1 MSDQLRLKQIADKD
15 PRYKKDAYI
24 FVLEALHYT
33 RQDLNVQG
41 HVTGQQLL
49 EGIRKLGIERYG
61 GMAKIVFE
69 HWGVKDTL
77 DFGNIVINMVNEKV
91 LSKTPE
97 DSIDDFRDVYDF
109 EDVFVKKYRP
119 DIDNSKRNLRSK
131 KHE

>member
-1 MSDQLRLKQIADKD
+1 M
-15 PRYKKDAYI
+15 
-24 FVLEALHYT
+24 LEALHYT
-33 RQDLNVQG
+33 RQNLNVQG

-69 HWGVKDTL
+69 HWGVKATL

-109 EDVFVKKYRP
+109 EDVFVKKYQP

>member
-109 EDVFVKKYRP
+109 EDVFVKKYQP
-119 DIDNSKRNLRSK
+119 DIDSSKRNLRSK

>member
-33 RQDLNVQG
+33 RQNLNVQG

-109 EDVFVKKYRP
+109 EDVFVKKYQP
-119 DIDNSKRNLRSK
+119 DIDSSKRNLRSK